1 MQGTDDTKWTRY
13 TEKAILQGKTDFA
26 DRHVGFQSTGSPRS
40 IYASYMKAITLRSQY
55 ASEAP
60 EVTSWKQ
67 RCRGH
72 TCINQQGLI
81 DLVNQHRG
89 QEAALLV
96 SKRPGGTEAGVYPF
110 SEACLQQYHI
120 ITFEVFPGYPPCQ
133 SVLILTNVRISASS
147 IKENTAVGVGSTE
160 ETKCL
165 PLFSK
170 D

>member
-1 MQGTDDTKWTRY
+1 MQGTDDTKWTCY
-13 TEKAILQGKTDFA
+13 TEKAILQRKTDFA
-26 DRHVGFQSTGSPRS
+26 DRPVGFQSTRSPRS
-40 IYASYMKAITLRSQY
+40 IYASYMKAITFRSQY

-67 RCRGH
+67 RCLGH
-72 TCINQQGLI
+72 TSRDS
-81 DLVNQHRG
+81 DLVNQHQG

-110 SEACLQQYHI
+110 SEARLQQYHI

-147 IKENTAVGVGSTE
+147 IKDNTAGGVGSTE
-160 ETKCL
+160 EAKCL